1 MADVLR
7 PCSHIMTPTPGD
19 TQQRSRGTGG
29 GGSWATT
36 GDHGHE
42 ILFGGHG
49 DLILAAGDS
58 GCVICLDALENT
70 LLDAL
75 FTTLLNACLDALLNT
90 LLITLLD
97 AFQTNISNNVQAPS
111 MF

>member
-1 MADVLR
+1 MADVLK

-29 GGSWATT
+29 GGPWATT

-70 LLDAL
+70 LLDAP
-75 FTTLLNACLDALLNT
+75 FTTLLKDASSCLNC
-90 LLITLLD
+90 
-97 AFQTNISNNVQAPS
+97 
-111 MF
+111 